1 LADPDPLTRP
11 DSESHDI
18 ALATQG
24 DADAFER
31 LYRRHLARVAA
42 LARWLVGP
50 DDVEDAIQEVF
61 VRVWQKLGTFAGQSA
76 FSTWLHRVAVN
87 LLLRRRQV
95 SGRHRDRFT
104 DQEQAPEP
112 ATPRSDPE
120 LRMSLEWAVGRLPA
134 GARDVF
140 VLHDVEGFKHEE
152 IAGVLGIDPGTS
164 RSQLH
169 RARMLLRGHLGG

>member
-1 LADPDPLTRP
+1 LANPGAPTRL
-11 DSESHDI
+11 DSETRDV
-18 ALATQG
+18 ALATEG
-24 DADAFER
+24 DPDAFER
-31 LYRRHLARVAA
+31 LYRRHLSRVAS

-61 VRVWQKLGTFAGQSA
+61 VRVWQKLGTFSGQSA
-76 FSTWLHRVAVN
+76 FGTWLHRVAVN

-95 SGRHRDRFT
+95 SGRHRSRFS
-104 DQEQAPEP
+104 DEAQAPEP
-112 ATPRSDPE
+112 PAPRADPE

-140 VLHDVEGFKHEE
+140 VLHDVEGFKHDE
-152 IAGVLGIDPGTS
+152 IAGFLGIDPGTS

-169 RARMLLRGHLGG
+169 RARMLLRGHLTG